1 MFGAQE
7 AGACHGQV
15 HPEHTEEQQAADG
28 PRGRHGLSWVG
39 TDGPRE
45 ESLQLTRSPSS
56 PFVSTA
62 LPAPQNAGRSL
73 ADRASTWDGSSPH
86 CLRQNELKDVCV
98 LFQDCSGQTPWQW
111 IPHVFASAPKTSPSF
126 LTGNEADPARSPG
139 DLSPVMSEQPGC
151 PSLCNLPLVQMGL

>member
-7 AGACHGQV
+7 AGASHGQV

-28 PRGRHGLSWVG
+28 PGGRHGLSWVG

-56 PFVSTA
+56 PFTSTA

-73 ADRASTWDGSSPH
+73 ADRALTWDGSSPH
-86 CLRQNELKDVCV
+86 CLRQNELKDVCS
-98 LFQDCSGQTPWQW
+98 LPR
-111 IPHVFASAPKTSPSF
+111 
-126 LTGNEADPARSPG
+126 LYRADPLAVDSPCVC
-139 DLSPVMSEQPGC
+139 LSPQRPRQAS
-151 PSLCNLPLVQMGL
+151 